1 MRREICH
8 SDLGIHSSLGFSHS
22 SFFSSTARVE
32 LRFVSELLP
41 QFLFGGGE
49 FFRHDDLGDDH
60 QIAARA
66 VALHQAAMADAE
78 FLAAGRA
85 GGNLDVYFGIK
96 SRHGNLRTE
105 RGFPRRKL
113 EFVNQVVPV
122 HLEIGMLGET
132 DPQIQIAI
140 LTAAA
145 AAFAASGEAQF
156 LALADAGRNFHLMRL
171 VAVAVTDVDG
181 AHGAARGFLQRDH
194 DVALD
199 VRAAF
204 GKILLRDISAPA
216 KSAAARAAHPRAE
229 HLLEEIAE
237 TGAAEMN
244 LLAAGGASA
253 AKTLAAA
260 KATVAGRGPELRA
273 GFPVRAQ
280 LVVFLAFV
288 RVGQNFVGLVDLLE
302 FLLGL
307 LFFLG

>member
-1 MRREICH
+1 
-8 SDLGIHSSLGFSHS
+8 
-22 SFFSSTARVE
+22 
-32 LRFVSELLP
+32 
-41 QFLFGGGE
+41 
-49 FFRHDDLGDDH
+49 
-60 QIAARA
+60 
-66 VALHQAAMADAE
+66 
-78 FLAAGRA
+78 
-85 GGNLDVYFGIK
+85 YFGIK

-216 KSAAARAAHPRAE
+216 KSAAAQTRRRPRR
-229 HLLEEIAE
+229 
-237 TGAAEMN
+237 
-244 LLAAGGASA
+244 ASA
-253 AKTLAAA
+253 RRTFA
-260 KATVAGRGPELRA
+260 RRN
-273 GFPVRAQ
+273 R
-280 LVVFLAFV
+280 
-288 RVGQNFVGLVDLLE
+288 
-302 FLLGL
+302 
-307 LFFLG
+307 